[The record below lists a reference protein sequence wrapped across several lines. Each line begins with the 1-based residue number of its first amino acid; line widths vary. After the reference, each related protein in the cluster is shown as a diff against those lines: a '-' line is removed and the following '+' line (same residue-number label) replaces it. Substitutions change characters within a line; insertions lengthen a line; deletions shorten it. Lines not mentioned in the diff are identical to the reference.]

1 MWKISL
7 FVRSEIL
14 GLFVNMLTTDD
25 KYFRH
30 IRENLPQLIQ
40 MQFYQKW
47 VTFCQYVIA
56 FLEST

>member
-14 GLFVNMLTTDD
+14 GLFVKTLTADD

-40 MQFYQKW
+40 MQFYQK
-47 VTFCQYVIA
+47 
-56 FLEST
+56 